1 MSLSIGTLIGQVFA
15 AAVLLVGL
23 VLALRVL
30 KRIGDRST
38 DRQETPQASDRDA
51 E

>member
-30 KRIGDRST
+30 KRIGDR
-38 DRQETPQASDRDA
+38 QADGSKRPRKSDPDA